1 VQQTLLILR
10 GFSAALVA
18 LRGSSNKMSRWVA
31 VLLLV
36 AVFVCCAVSQDLES
50 LAKEIGATFCKYLAY
65 KNQIPRR
72 FFNDCGEPSCNWDDW
87 NDALISKAEPQKK
100 RIVLSYG
107 HNGFGNQLWEHS
119 TAFMIAESLKAQLMI
134 AVIPDELSPGGYIP
148 PNSWQGMSAME
159 RMLPKEF
166 QYELLPQNSSTRALC
181 DKETFIVADRPVDWR
196 DKNYTSNFKRNLVS
210 LINDPAP
217 RCIKLL
223 GYFQNLPLCAED
235 TKRLWTP
242 RLFQNATMRPG
253 ENDISI
259 YLRCL
264 PRHYHF
270 NGRAFYENILNH
282 TAFDNVWLFQAPE
295 CPNKLNENPSKDGVV
310 ASVIR
315 LLKETYGAKR

>member
-1 VQQTLLILR
+1 MRRDSDLSIR
-10 GFSAALVA
+10 
-18 LRGSSNKMSRWVA
+18 RWV
-31 VLLLV
+31 VLCLIMLLLV
-36 AVFVCCAVSQDLES
+36 HKQYAQDLEPI
-50 LAKEIGATFCKYLAY
+50 AKEIGATFCTYLAY

-72 FFNDCGEPSCNWDDW
+72 YFNDCGEPNCDWESW
-87 NDALISKAEPQKK
+87 NDALVSNSSAKRQ

-119 TAFMIAESLKAQLMI
+119 AGFMIAESLKAQLMI
-134 AVIPDELSPGGYIP
+134 AIIPDELSPGGYIP

-166 QYELLPQNSSTRALC
+166 QYEMLPVDSQIRKLC
-181 DKETFIVADRPVDWR
+181 DSESFIIADRPIDWR
-196 DKNYTSNFKRNLVS
+196 DKNYTSNFKRNLLD
-210 LINDPAP
+210 LINDPKP
-217 RCIKLL
+217 RCVKLL

-235 TKRLWTP
+235 TKKLWTP
-242 RLFQNATMRPG
+242 RLFQNATIRPG

-270 NGRAFYENILNH
+270 NGKAFYENILNH
-282 TAFDNVWLFQAPE
+282 TVFDNVWLFQAPE
-295 CPNKLNENPSKDGVV
+295 CPNKLNENPSKDGLV

-315 LLKETYGAKR
+315 LLKETYNAKR